1 VRLIFL
7 FLFIVFVNARI
18 NPFEPVIK
26 PQNINIIKPQFFKKA
41 VVYLPKDARVL
52 KKVIFIYQSL
62 DSDIKQKSV
71 DINKDIDFHSP
82 IILLHKPKT
91 FKSLKYNF
99 RYFNL
104 YIKNKKLFIKT
115 KDKLIRDFF
124 LVKPFR
130 LVLDFKKYS
139 ILPTIK
145 KSFNSFVKK
154 VVVGSHTTYYRVVIY
169 LDANYDYKVIKTN
182 EGIEIEFF

>member
-1 VRLIFL
+1 VKLIFL
-7 FLFIVFVNARI
+7 FIFIVFLNARI

-26 PQNINIIKPQFFKKA
+26 PQNMNIIKPQFFKKA

-52 KKVIFIYQSL
+52 KKVIFVYQSL

-91 FKSLKYNF
+91 FKSSKYNF

-104 YIKNKKLFIKT
+104 YIQNKKLFIKT
-115 KDKLIRDFF
+115 KDKLIRYFF
-124 LVKPFR
+124 LVGPFR

-169 LDANYDYKVIKTN
+169 LDANYDYKVIKTD
-182 EGIEIEFF
+182 EGIKIEFF